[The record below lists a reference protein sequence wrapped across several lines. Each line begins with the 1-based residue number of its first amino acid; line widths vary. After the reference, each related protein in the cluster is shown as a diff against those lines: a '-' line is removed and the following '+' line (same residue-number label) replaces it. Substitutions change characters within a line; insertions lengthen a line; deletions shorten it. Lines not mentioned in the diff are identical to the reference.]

1 VALSR
6 NLIPTHIFSSSFLPL
21 VIRLINSRDPSVSS
35 VWLDALLEAV
45 PSLTKDVIRRD
56 IVSLAVARS
65 QLSQTVNSR
74 KSGCLIFGAIAQKF
88 EPFWLKREVFPQ
100 VKSLCQDVDAEV
112 RITMCSQLHIF
123 AKCMSPELAK
133 SCVLPELTELTNDEE
148 PAVREAALESIA
160 DVVPH
165 LPVEIVRTLAAPLV
179 VRICQKS
186 LTDVDSPDLTGV
198 ARLLG
203 KLSHQLKDVMTADL
217 RDWFVKFYCQLS
229 RFDDP
234 VSEGRPHS
242 VATPTTT
249 VRNGMRTECRRLCA
263 YNFPAMVQMVGGGGY
278 VMKLSS
284 AHQDLATDDSP
295 RVRHTVASGYH
306 EVVRLL
312 GDKSMSAVGIYQ
324 KLLNSK
330 SVEVLQGLA
339 GHMTETLKGFAKSA
353 NLSPETKHP
362 GIPELIGP
370 LITAEGVA
378 GSCRQWRL
386 HEQIITGFSS
396 LVHCLTTDQLYNKIV
411 PILMKI
417 ITGKYVRP
425 VKLASCQSLAVVT
438 RHLRKADQRSA
449 VVDRLNRECAQCN
462 GCHNRLL
469 YLDLCT
475 IILTVFS
482 RSFFK
487 QHFFSPALAL
497 GNDSVVNVR
506 LRLCHLL
513 PALKTTL
520 KLPGDRALL
529 QDLDA
534 TVRWL
539 LSRERDTNTTQAIR
553 SAVLE
558 LDRIQVAMETLTR
571 RTFFEADL
579 IDRQKEDEERQLYQ
593 WEEREKDRE
602 AATAAGKKGSS
613 TRSSPATQ
621 RAVQQV
627 KKTKATRTISG
638 PSSSASPNVSSHRSG
653 SIPTLTPLTIT
664 STPSPSSSPSTLRR
678 SLAVPKPKGG
688 VGIGGTSPPS
698 IHRSQSG
705 VSMTQCDSV
714 ESAISSG
721 LLCHS
726 VPGSPYSGVRHPR
739 PKTSSSANSSP
750 NSGTK
755 SGMSR
760 SREPSASK
768 RKPPPHG
775 GSLKGSKR
783 T

>member
-1 VALSR
+1 
-6 NLIPTHIFSSSFLPL
+6 
-21 VIRLINSRDPSVSS
+21 
-35 VWLDALLEAV
+35 
-45 PSLTKDVIRRD
+45 
-56 IVSLAVARS
+56 
-65 QLSQTVNSR
+65 
-74 KSGCLIFGAIAQKF
+74 
-88 EPFWLKREVFPQ
+88 
-100 VKSLCQDVDAEV
+100 
-112 RITMCSQLHIF
+112 MCSQLHIF
-123 AKCMSPELAK
+123 AKCMNPELAK

-148 PAVREAALESIA
+148 PAVRETALESIA

-165 LPVEIVRTLAAPLV
+165 LPVETVRTVAVPLV
-179 VRICQKS
+179 VKIFQKS
-186 LTDVDSPDLTGV
+186 LTDVSSPDLTGV

-234 VSEGRPHS
+234 VNEGRPHS

-278 VMKLSS
+278 AVKLSS
-284 AHQDLATDDSP
+284 THQDLATDDSP

-306 EVVRLL
+306 EVVRLI

-330 SVEVLQGLA
+330 SVE
-339 GHMTETLKGFAKSA
+339 
-353 NLSPETKHP
+353 HP

-370 LITAEGVA
+370 LIIAEGVA

-386 HEQIITGFSS
+386 HEQIVTGFSS

-449 VVDRLNRECAQCN
+449 VVDRLSRECAQSN

-520 KLPGDRALL
+520 KLPGDSALL

-534 TVRWL
+534 TVRLL

-579 IDRQKEDEERQLYQ
+579 IDRQKEIEERQLYQ
-593 WEEREKDRE
+593 WEEREKERE
-602 AATAAGKKGSS
+602 AATTAAGKKG
-613 TRSSPATQ
+613 RSSPATQ

-638 PSSSASPNVSSHRSG
+638 PPSSASPIVSSHRSG

-664 STPSPSSSPSTLRR
+664 SSPSPSSSPSTLRR
-678 SLAVPKPKGG
+678 NLAVPKPKGG
-688 VGIGGTSPPS
+688 VGIGGTSPPA

-705 VSMTQCDSV
+705 VSMTRCDSV
-714 ESAISSG
+714 ESAMSSG
-721 LLCHS
+721 LLSHS
-726 VPGSPYSGVRHPR
+726 VPGSPYSG
-739 PKTSSSANSSP
+739 K
-750 NSGTK
+750 
-755 SGMSR
+755 
-760 SREPSASK
+760 
-768 RKPPPHG
+768 
-775 GSLKGSKR
+775 
-783 T
+783 